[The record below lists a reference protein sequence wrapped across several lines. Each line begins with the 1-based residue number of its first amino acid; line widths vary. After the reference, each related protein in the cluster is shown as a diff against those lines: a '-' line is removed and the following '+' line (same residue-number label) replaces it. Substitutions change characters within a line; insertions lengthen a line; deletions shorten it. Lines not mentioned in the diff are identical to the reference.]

1 MITYVQDGLQYCL
14 GIVTLLSFILLLYCI
29 YTKQDINTWQFPMF
43 LALLLDSIFIFST
56 LQPSYH
62 IQFNS
67 NKQDNIDVE
76 QKGLSPHLP
85 IVSY

>member
-14 GIVTLLSFILLLYCI
+14 AIITLLSFILLVYCI
-29 YTKQDINTWQFPMF
+29 YTNQEINTWQFPMF

-62 IQFNS
+62 IQFN
-67 NKQDNIDVE
+67 KDNINME